1 MNIVYYSS
9 DLFSEMCGVAIQS
22 LCENNKDADDINIY
36 VVEDNISDENKK
48 RLNNIVQHF
57 SRKIFFIKKPEQKD
71 LYPEVKYDLGH
82 TYARMAL
89 AEILPSN
96 VDRVLSLD
104 SDTLVLDSIQ
114 EMYNTAFEKDQ
125 IVAGVYDC
133 VGTAIQKR
141 VLQASD
147 SMKYC
152 NAGVLLIDL
161 KKWREKNIGQKLVD
175 KILQGIE
182 NNETMFFLEQDIL
195 NIVLDGHI
203 KLLEPQYNMLTSI
216 YIFGYDEI
224 IKMKKPV
231 EYYTKNQIIRAKKKP
246 AIIHATT
253 CFYVRKRMWIE
264 KSDSPYA
271 VLYAQYRKETE
282 WNHMEF
288 CKDTRG
294 LKKKLYGGI
303 WHIMPRKAA
312 VCIAAFMINCVRP
325 TYAKITVKMNLP
337 KIAKQS

>member
-1 MNIVYYSS
+1 M
-9 DLFSEMCGVAIQS
+9 
-22 LCENNKDADDINIY
+22 
-36 VVEDNISDENKK
+36 
-48 RLNNIVQHF
+48 
-57 SRKIFFIKKPEQKD
+57 
-71 LYPEVKYDLGH
+71 
-82 TYARMAL
+82 
-89 AEILPSN
+89 
-96 VDRVLSLD
+96 
-104 SDTLVLDSIQ
+104 
-114 EMYNTAFEKDQ
+114 
-125 IVAGVYDC
+125 
-133 VGTAIQKR
+133 
-141 VLQASD
+141 
-147 SMKYC
+147 
-152 NAGVLLIDL
+152 
-161 KKWREKNIGQKLVD
+161 
-175 KILQGIE
+175 
-182 NNETMFFLEQDIL
+182 

-224 IKMKKPV
+224 IKMKKASRIL
-231 EYYTKNQIIRAKKKP
+231 YQKSNYKGQRKKP

-325 TYAKITVKMNLP
+325 TYAKITVK
-337 KIAKQS
+337 

>member
-1 MNIVYYSS
+1 M
-9 DLFSEMCGVAIQS
+9 
-22 LCENNKDADDINIY
+22 
-36 VVEDNISDENKK
+36 
-48 RLNNIVQHF
+48 
-57 SRKIFFIKKPEQKD
+57 
-71 LYPEVKYDLGH
+71 
-82 TYARMAL
+82 
-89 AEILPSN
+89 
-96 VDRVLSLD
+96 
-104 SDTLVLDSIQ
+104 
-114 EMYNTAFEKDQ
+114 
-125 IVAGVYDC
+125 
-133 VGTAIQKR
+133 
-141 VLQASD
+141 
-147 SMKYC
+147 
-152 NAGVLLIDL
+152 
-161 KKWREKNIGQKLVD
+161 
-175 KILQGIE
+175 
-182 NNETMFFLEQDIL
+182 

-294 LKKKLYGGI
+294 LKKEII
-303 WHIMPRKAA
+303 WWNMAYNA
-312 VCIAAFMINCVRP
+312 
-325 TYAKITVKMNLP
+325 
-337 KIAKQS
+337 

>member
-182 NNETMFFLEQDIL
+182 NNETMFFFC
-195 NIVLDGHI
+195 
-203 KLLEPQYNMLTSI
+203 LLYTS
-216 YIFGYDEI
+216 
-224 IKMKKPV
+224 P
-231 EYYTKNQIIRAKKKP
+231 
-246 AIIHATT
+246 
-253 CFYVRKRMWIE
+253 
-264 KSDSPYA
+264 SP
-271 VLYAQYRKETE
+271 R
-282 WNHMEF
+282 
-288 CKDTRG
+288 D
-294 LKKKLYGGI
+294 
-303 WHIMPRKAA
+303 
-312 VCIAAFMINCVRP
+312 
-325 TYAKITVKMNLP
+325 
-337 KIAKQS
+337 